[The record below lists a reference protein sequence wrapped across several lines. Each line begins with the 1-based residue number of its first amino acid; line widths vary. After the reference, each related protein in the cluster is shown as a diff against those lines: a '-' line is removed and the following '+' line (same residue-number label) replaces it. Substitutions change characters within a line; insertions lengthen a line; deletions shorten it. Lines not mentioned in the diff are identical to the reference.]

1 MRTLEGVSHQPSQEV
16 AGPFVPK
23 EQKGG
28 GGGGSVPTPF
38 QGCSAGRLKSSAR
51 GLPQRGG
58 RTRRSYKMSELKCY
72 CAEHGEERRGEVR
85 SMSVEKIR
93 E

>member
-28 GGGGSVPTPF
+28 GGGGGDLFPLLFRGVP
-38 QGCSAGRLKSSAR
+38 Q
-51 GLPQRGG
+51 
-58 RTRRSYKMSELKCY
+58 
-72 CAEHGEERRGEVR
+72 VD
-85 SMSVEKIR
+85 
-93 E
+93 